1 MVVAALAVTGCVEK
15 NPGGKGK
22 KISEDYV
29 NENLLTAVPTMK
41 NAVNADLG
49 GKVVYLG
56 NDVDTETLAP
66 GGKVTVTHYWRIT
79 AAPGKDWRIFAHV
92 TGATSQDW
100 MNVDYTDMR
109 AGYPARRWKAGDIIK
124 DVQKFA
130 LKKDWT
136 SSHAQLSV
144 GMYRKGGRSIKDRMP
159 IVSGP
164 RDDQSR
170 VKVFRF
176 KVNVGAGAA
185 KPAPKPAGYAV
196 WRASGPIVID
206 GKADDAA
213 WKKAPKSPAFVDAE
227 GSPKTGKETRA
238 QLLYD
243 DTNLYVFLTAADDDV
258 FSQYKKQDDPMWKED
273 VLELFIDADGNRRG
287 YVELQVN
294 PNNAHFDAWFA
305 TTRAKPGDVKWSA
318 NMKSAVVVHGSADN
332 RKDKDI
338 GWDVEIAIPLVA
350 VKGNNP
356 AMRVNIPPKPGD
368 RWRLNIVRGD
378 KPEKGRLR
386 ASSWNKLTYQDF
398 HALNRMLTVTFA
410 DAAGAT
416 KPPVKTGA
424 AQPGAPKT
432 GAAPLAPAKG
442 TVAPRLI
449 KKGATLKRPGAKM
462 GATVE
467 VKKAPAAP
475 KKPETK

>member
-1 MVVAALAVTGCVEK
+1 MAAAGCVEK

-29 NENLLTAVPTMK
+29 NENLLTAVPSMK

-56 NDVDTETLAP
+56 NDVDVETLVP

-79 AAPGKDWRIFAHV
+79 APPGKDWKIFAHV
-92 TGATSQDW
+92 TGSTSKDW

-109 AGYPARRWKAGDIIK
+109 AGYPAGRWKAGDIIK

-136 SSHAQLSV
+136 SPHAQLSI

-164 RDDQSR
+164 HDDQSR

-176 KVNVGAGAA
+176 KVKIGAAGA
-185 KPAPKPAGYAV
+185 KPKPKPAGYAV
-196 WRASGPIVID
+196 VRASGPITID
-206 GKADDAA
+206 GKADEAA
-213 WKKAPKSPAFVDAE
+213 WKKANKSPAFVDAE

-258 FSQYKKQDDPMWKED
+258 FSQYKNKDDPMWKED
-273 VLELFIDADGNRRG
+273 VLELFIDADRNRRG

-305 TTRAKPGDVKWSA
+305 TTRAKPGDVKWTA

-332 RKDKDI
+332 RKDKDV

-356 AMRVNIPPKPGD
+356 AMRVNLPPKPGD
-368 RWRLNIVRGD
+368 QWRLNIVRGE
-378 KPEKGRLR
+378 KPKKDRLR

-398 HALNRMLTVTFA
+398 HAPNRMLTVTFA
-410 DAAGAT
+410 DAAGST
-416 KPPVKTGA
+416 KRV
-424 AQPGAPKT
+424 PKT
-432 GAAPLAPAKG
+432 GVVVPTAPKPGATPKPALKGAATAQPLKKSAVMKRMGAKVEVNKAKPAPAKPK
-442 TVAPRLI
+442 TV
-449 KKGATLKRPGAKM
+449 
-462 GATVE
+462 
-467 VKKAPAAP
+467 P
-475 KKPETK
+475 KTK